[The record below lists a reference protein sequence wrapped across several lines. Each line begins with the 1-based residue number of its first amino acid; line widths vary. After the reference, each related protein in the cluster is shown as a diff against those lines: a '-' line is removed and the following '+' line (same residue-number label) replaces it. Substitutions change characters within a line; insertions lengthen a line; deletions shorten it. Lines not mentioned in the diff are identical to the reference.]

1 MKPTDLTLDEQLRIT
16 AHEIIRR
23 KKIFHI
29 SDEDIQNLLEVKP
42 VILSEL
48 DDIVT
53 NFYTK
58 LVEVEGVAQVIGD
71 AESLYRLKN
80 HLQSY
85 LRSLFEGPYGME
97 YVQSRLRIGLV
108 HKRIGVPPKL
118 YIAAYKI
125 LSKIL
130 RTKLREQNNEMSCD
144 ICSSRSSSL
153 ENLMLFDLVLVFDTY
168 IQGLVNEVNRSKEDL
183 EIYAREL
190 EGTVASRTKE
200 LAEQASKDGLTG
212 LYNQRTFY
220 EYLGTELSRSQRR
233 ADTFTL
239 CYFDLDNF
247 KKANDTHGHKFGD
260 QVLTNVASAVKQILR
275 DEDIGARYGG
285 DEFCIILPNTP
296 AEEAQ
301 TVCKRLINAF
311 SKIDPDCIVTMSI
324 GLAEFIPDL
333 GLDADSLI
341 KRADKAMYS
350 SKNQS
355 GHYITVYTDENT
367 RPANNEFY
375 PTI

>member
-23 KKIFHI
+23 KKLFQIT
-29 SDEDIQNLLEVKP
+29 EKDIQTLLEVKP
-42 VILSEL
+42 IILTEL

-53 NFYTK
+53 TFYTK

-80 HLQSY
+80 HLARY
-85 LRSLFEGPYGME
+85 LRTLFEGSYGME

-130 RTKLREQNNEMSCD
+130 RTKLREQNKEKSCD
-144 ICSSRSSSL
+144 LCSSRSNSL

-183 EIYAREL
+183 ETYAREL
-190 EGTVASRTKE
+190 EDTISSRTKE

-220 EYLGTELSRSQRR
+220 EYLSTELSRSQRR

-239 CYFDLDNF
+239 CYIDLDNF
-247 KKANDTHGHKFGD
+247 KKVNDTHGHKFGD
-260 QVLTNVASAVKQILR
+260 QVLTNVASAIKQILR

-285 DEFCIILPNTP
+285 DEFCMILPNAS
-296 AEEAQ
+296 AEEARM
-301 TVCKRLINAF
+301 VCKRLINAF

-324 GLAEFIPDL
+324 GLAEFIPDS
-333 GLDADSLI
+333 GLDTDSLI
-341 KRADKAMYS
+341 KKADKAMYS

-355 GHYITVYTDENT
+355 GHYITVYSDESQKPKND
-367 RPANNEFY
+367 NFY

>member
-16 AHEIIRR
+16 AHEIAWR
-23 KKIFHI
+23 KKIFNI
-29 SDEDIQNLLEVKP
+29 SEEDIETLLEVKP
-42 VILSEL
+42 IILSDLEN
-48 DDIVT
+48 IVT
-53 NFYTK
+53 TFYTK
-58 LVEVEGVAQVIGD
+58 LVEIEGVAQVIGD
-71 AESLYRLKN
+71 AESLHRLKN
-80 HLQSY
+80 HLQGY
-85 LRSLFEGPYGME
+85 IRSLFEGPYNME
-97 YVQSRLRIGLV
+97 YVQTRLRIGLV

-130 RTKLREQNNEMSCD
+130 RSKIREQNKEKACD
-144 ICSSRSSSL
+144 ICSNRSSSL

-190 EGTVASRTKE
+190 EDTVASRTKE

-247 KKANDTHGHKFGD
+247 KKANDTHGHIFGD
-260 QVLTNVASAVKQILR
+260 QVLTNVATAIKQILR

-285 DEFCIILPNTP
+285 DEFCMILPNAS

-301 TVCKRLINAF
+301 TVCKRLINVF
-311 SKIDPDCIVTMSI
+311 SKSDPDGIVTMSI
-324 GLAEFIPDL
+324 GLAEFIPDS
-333 GLDADSLI
+333 GLDTDSLI
-341 KRADKAMYS
+341 KRADKAMYL

-355 GHYITVYTDENT
+355 GHYVTVYSDENT
-367 RPANNEFY
+367 KIKNDAFY

>member
-1 MKPTDLTLDEQLRIT
+1 MQPTDLTLNEQLRIT
-16 AHEIIRR
+16 AHEIAWR

-29 SDEDIQNLLEVKP
+29 SEKDIETLLEVKP
-42 VILSEL
+42 IILSDLE
-48 DDIVT
+48 DIVT
-53 NFYTK
+53 TFYTK
-58 LVEVEGVAQVIGD
+58 LVEIEGVAQVIGD
-71 AESLYRLKN
+71 AESLHRLKN
-80 HLQSY
+80 HLQGY
-85 LRSLFEGPYGME
+85 IRSLFEGPYNME
-97 YVQSRLRIGLV
+97 YVQTRLRIGLV
-108 HKRIGVPPKL
+108 HKRIGVPAKL
-118 YIAAYKI
+118 YIAAYRI

-130 RTKLREQNNEMSCD
+130 RSKIREQNQENLCD
-144 ICSSRSSSL
+144 ICSSRSNSL

-190 EGTVASRTKE
+190 EDTVASRTKE

-220 EYLGTELSRSQRR
+220 EYLRTELSRSQRR

-247 KKANDTHGHKFGD
+247 KKANDTHGHIFGD
-260 QVLTNVASAVKQILR
+260 QVLTNVATAIKQILR

-285 DEFCIILPNTP
+285 DEFCIILPN
-296 AEEAQ
+296 ASSEDAKK
-301 TVCKRLINAF
+301 VCKRLISTF

-324 GLAEFIPDL
+324 GLAEFIPDS
-333 GLDADSLI
+333 GIDTDSLI
-341 KRADKAMYS
+341 KRADKAMYL
-350 SKNQS
+350 SKKQS
-355 GHYITVYTDENT
+355 GHYITVYSDEST
-367 RPANNEFY
+367 KLKKDTFY